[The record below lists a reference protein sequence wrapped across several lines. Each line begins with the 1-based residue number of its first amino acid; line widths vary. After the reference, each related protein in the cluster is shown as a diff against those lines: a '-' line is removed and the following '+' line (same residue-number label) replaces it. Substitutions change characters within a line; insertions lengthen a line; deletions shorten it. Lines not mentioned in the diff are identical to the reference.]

1 MKFNKFFTASDK
13 FKRNANLALFGLVGA
28 LWGAI
33 AMNEYNTHVV
43 YKEVAVAVRDETVSL
58 LGGAASQKYK
68 EGDKTQKVVMESMAK
83 AGSAVS
89 YMFLINTLRGDAFD
103 ASKGSLK
110 YGTLETIAAADTHAA
125 DVLLLEAMDYLSN
138 AQLSW
143 LLDIHRRLFD
153 QKIRFEIRN
162 NLDNN
167 DYAYESERKY
177 DVAQTQTTLTELERS
192 KLQGCAAKLQRAK
205 DKYKAGDREDWLK
218 EGLCSKETKYRPYDT
233 SYFIDSSLF
242 LRAASFS
249 KPE

>member
-1 MKFNKFFTASDK
+1 MKFNQFFTASDK
-13 FKRNANLALFGLVGA
+13 IKRNANLALLCLAGA
-28 LWGAI
+28 FLGAVV
-33 AMNEYNTHVV
+33 MNEYNTHVV
-43 YKEVAVAVRDETVSL
+43 YKEVAVAVRNETVSL
-58 LGGAASQKYK
+58 LGGAAAGKYRD
-68 EGDKTQKVVMESMAK
+68 GDKNQKVVMENLAK
-83 AGSAVS
+83 AGSSVT
-89 YMFLINTLRGDAFD
+89 YMFLINTLRGDAFE

-110 YGTLETIAAADTHAA
+110 HRTLETVAAADTHAA

-153 QKIRFEIRN
+153 QKIRFEIRK
-162 NLDNN
+162 NLDDNN
-167 DYAYESERKY
+167 YSSDNERIY
-177 DVAQTQTTLTELERS
+177 DLAQTQTTLTELERS